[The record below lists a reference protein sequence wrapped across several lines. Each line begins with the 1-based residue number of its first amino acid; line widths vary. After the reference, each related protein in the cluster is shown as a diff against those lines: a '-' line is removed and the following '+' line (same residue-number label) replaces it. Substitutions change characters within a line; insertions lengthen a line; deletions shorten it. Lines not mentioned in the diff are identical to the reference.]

1 MTSGRD
7 AHRLAWSLADTLS
20 GALPDPANHAIYTHL
35 GCGHYRRSIAEAL
48 RSAVETGT
56 AIPDSLA
63 AEIDNWLDA
72 YEGHPDQERI
82 ARLLTGVRRQL
93 GGPPIAAVE

>member
-7 AHRLAWSLADTLS
+7 ADRLAWSLADTLS
-20 GALPDPANHAIYTHL
+20 GALPDRANHVFYTHL

-48 RSAVETGT
+48 RLAVETGT

-63 AEIDNWLDA
+63 AEVANWLDT
-72 YEGHPDQERI
+72 YDGHPDQKRI
-82 ARLLTGVRRQL
+82 ARLLTRVTRQP
-93 GGPPIAAVE
+93 GGPPVTAGG